1 MEHVEW
7 TFKAVASLATISSG
21 CVLSV
26 IAQCFSIVIKKI
38 KISEPLKSKAVT
50 ELFKMRLHLRY
61 ITAVQNVCFVDGRS
75 SYQHHC
81 SSTGALEV
89 QSSRVQCNTV
99 WNELC
104 HGPDISRYEPVF
116 LRKTEVWRGIG
127 FRTRSVYI
135 EYQDPYFSW
144 IELFPRHGISD
155 IRTRHWNAA
164 CQDL

>member
-1 MEHVEW
+1 MTRCMIMYDNVWSVTFCTQNPCWTTFSFTIFITFNASVNSACAQPPPPPRADPRALAFFGPWMENSRGW
-7 TFKAVASLATISSG
+7 GLLSCQISRG
-21 CVLSV
+21 GDEKRE
-26 IAQCFSIVIKKI
+26 QM
-38 KISEPLKSKAVT
+38 P
-50 ELFKMRLHLRY
+50 
-61 ITAVQNVCFVDGRS
+61 RS
-75 SYQHHC
+75 P
-81 SSTGALEV
+81 ST
-89 QSSRVQCNTV
+89 TV

>member
-1 MEHVEW
+1 MIRLFFCWPIFGIKDVSGRVTRCSWFYRQAIILWLTRINFETQEVFAWKKFVMFQFYSNIICTVE
-7 TFKAVASLATISSG
+7 FIQPIIYAEAAEG
-21 CVLSV
+21 N
-26 IAQCFSIVIKKI
+26 
-38 KISEPLKSKAVT
+38 
-50 ELFKMRLHLRY
+50 H
-61 ITAVQNVCFVDGRS
+61 
-75 SYQHHC
+75 
-81 SSTGALEV
+81 
-89 QSSRVQCNTV
+89 TV

-116 LRKTEVWRGIG
+116 LRKTEVWRGIR